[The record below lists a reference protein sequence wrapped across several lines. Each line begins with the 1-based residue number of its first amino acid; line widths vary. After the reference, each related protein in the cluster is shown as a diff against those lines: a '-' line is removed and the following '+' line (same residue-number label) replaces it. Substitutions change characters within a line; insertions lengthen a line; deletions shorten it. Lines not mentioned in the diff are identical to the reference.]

1 MGRQGVLITYPM
13 KKMHDTNDLVVG
25 VDIGGSHISACIVDI
40 HAREIHRQTAVHFP
54 VDARG
59 NPADILDRWAEC
71 ILTSVQM
78 TGMPVRSVGMAL
90 PGPFDYENGIS
101 YIKGLDKYEQLYG
114 YHVKTELSKRLL
126 IQPEHIRMKNDATC
140 FLIGERAFGKAKQAD
155 NVVGITLGTGLGSC
169 WAHDGRTEDGDLW
182 CFPYKGSHAEEHIS
196 TRWILDQYEIAYG
209 QPAFDV
215 KEIAEKAETDLR
227 VAAIFKAYGKSLGE
241 VIGLRYGGDYPE
253 KVVFSGG
260 ITNIWHLFA
269 PSLAAALHSFGPEI
283 ELEVSELQEVSAMA
297 GAAMLW
303 SERNIT

>member
-1 MGRQGVLITYPM
+1 M
-13 KKMHDTNDLVVG
+13 KKIHDANDLVVG
-25 VDIGGSHISACIVDI
+25 VDIGGSHISACMVDI
-40 HAREIHRQTAVHFP
+40 QAREIHQQTEVHFP

-59 NPADILDRWAEC
+59 NPADILDRWAEA
-71 ILTSVQM
+71 ILASVQVS
-78 TGMPVRSVGMAL
+78 GQPVRSVGMAL

-114 YHVKTELSKRLL
+114 YNVKTELSNRLR
-126 IQPEHIRMKNDATC
+126 IQPELIRMKNDATC
-140 FLIGERAFGKAKQAD
+140 FLMGERAFGKAKGTD

-169 WAHDGRTEDGDLW
+169 WAHDGRIEDGDLW
-182 CFPYKGSHAEEHIS
+182 CFPYKDSLAEDHIS

-227 VAAIFKAYGKSLGE
+227 VAAIFHAYGKSLGE
-241 VIGLRYGGDYPE
+241 VIGLRYGSDYPE

-269 PSLAAALHSFGPEI
+269 PSLAAALGSFGPEI